1 MIEEEE
7 VCWHTFKKVTK
18 LESDLN
24 KLEENSMHRQL
35 TEQEKLERKQL
46 HDSLWVAAQ
55 AHQSL
60 LRQKSRWRWL
70 KEGDCNTGFFHLLMN
85 ANRNRNSIRG
95 VFIDGS
101 WTDDPH
107 KVKEE
112 VKSFFFHRF
121 QEPIGQRPKI
131 DGIRFQTVNLQQ
143 NNELLAPF
151 MDEEIQKAIFKAAAK
166 FFMKEG
172 NSQKDCMDLMEIS
185 MLTKRKGWL
194 GHQGY
199 WNIQPRTTWKMEVA
213 INARKWWAVDQ
224 SSEIEIWWMEE
235 PWRNRK
241 LSKAICLVEGS
252 KTRF

>member
-1 MIEEEE
+1 MPAYEHNDTVPHDVETSPLLFDQPSTLSSKSTLPLSGRRRRI
-7 VCWHTFKKVTK
+7 
-18 LESDLN
+18 
-24 KLEENSMHRQL
+24 
-35 TEQEKLERKQL
+35 L
-46 HDSLWVAAQ
+46 HDRGRR
-55 AHQSL
+55 SL
-60 LRQKSRWRWL
+60 LTYIQK
-70 KEGDCNTGFFHLLMN
+70 
-85 ANRNRNSIRG
+85 RNCGRG

-121 QEPIGQRPKI
+121 QEPIGQQPKI

-151 MDEEIQKAIFKAAAK
+151 MDEEIQKAIFKAATK

-172 NSQKDCMDLMEIS
+172 NSQKDCMDLMEID

-199 WNIQPRTTWKMEVA
+199 
-213 INARKWWAVDQ
+213 
-224 SSEIEIWWMEE
+224 
-235 PWRNRK
+235 
-241 LSKAICLVEGS
+241 
-252 KTRF
+252 